1 MFNINVKGENTMVN
15 YHIGLVEDDVNIQ
28 NIVSAYLKK
37 ESYEV
42 TIMESAEKGW
52 ELWEDNPPDMWILDI
67 MLPGMDGYEFCK
79 KIRSKSDVPII
90 IISAKDDEIDK
101 ILGLELGGDD
111 YLTKPFSPREL
122 IARVK
127 RLFKRTTQSK
137 NVSEL
142 DDDRLKVD
150 NLIIYKNDRRI
161 FFEEQEYEVTT
172 KEYDMLLLL
181 AENPNRAFSREE
193 LLMKI
198 WGNDYFGSDRA
209 VDDLIKRIRKKL
221 GQIPLETVWGFGYR
235 LRKDED

>member
-1 MFNINVKGENTMVN
+1 MN
-15 YHIGLVEDDVNIQ
+15 YHIGLVEDDGNIQ
-28 NIVSAYLKK
+28 NIVSAYLRK
-37 ESYEV
+37 EGYEV
-42 TIMESAEKGW
+42 TIMDSAEKGW
-52 ELWEDNPPDMWILDI
+52 ELWENNPPDMWILDI
-67 MLPGMDGYEFCK
+67 MLPGMDGYEFCRK
-79 KIRSKSDVPII
+79 LRNESDVPII

-122 IARVK
+122 TARVK
-127 RLFKRTTQSK
+127 RLFKRTLPVKQT
-137 NVSEL
+137 SEVG
-142 DDDRLKVD
+142 DDRLKVD
-150 NLIIYKNDRRI
+150 HLLIYKNDRRI
-161 FFEEQEYEVTT
+161 FFEGKEYEATT

-209 VDDLIKRIRKKL
+209 VDDLIKRIRKKM
-221 GQIPLETVWGFGYR
+221 GNIPLETVWGFGYR